1 MAGGAAGGLWRHQTW
16 PPSWILSRIK
26 NKVKTVRINN
36 FLRLTCKITQITLHY
51 HHHYSSISFLPSS
64 PPPPLLPPP
73 STRFCFFSSSTTT
86 ITETTFF
93 YREPQLMKRTQFLN
107 PFAVQSKAY
116 SPWGPASPL
125 FPFSPLDPS
134 PLLSRPIG
142 GNSCSQSG
150 VMKAILLLSAAMIS
164 LAYILTFLTP

>member
-1 MAGGAAGGLWRHQTW
+1 M
-16 PPSWILSRIK
+16 
-26 NKVKTVRINN
+26 
-36 FLRLTCKITQITLHY
+36 RLICKITQITLHHHHH
-51 HHHYSSISFLPSS
+51 HHHYSSFFFLAFLTTTTIAAATLNKF
-64 PPPPLLPPP
+64 LL
-73 STRFCFFSSSTTT
+73 FFSSFTTTTTT
-86 ITETTFF
+86 IFF
-93 YREPQLMKRTQFLN
+93 YRESQLMKRTQFLN
-107 PFAVQSKAY
+107 AFAVQRKAY

-150 VMKAILLLSAAMIS
+150 VMKAILLLSVAMIS